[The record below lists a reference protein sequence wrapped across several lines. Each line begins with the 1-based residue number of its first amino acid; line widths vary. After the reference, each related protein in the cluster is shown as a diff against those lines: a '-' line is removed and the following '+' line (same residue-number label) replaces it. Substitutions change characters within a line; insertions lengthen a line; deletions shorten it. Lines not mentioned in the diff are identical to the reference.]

1 MTFRGS
7 KVWLWR
13 WRRNPLKRR
22 ADKVE
27 AWIVLGAWLLTALTG
42 VLAGLGATRSVEH
55 SLARERVEWRQ
66 VEARLVEEAPG
77 TFAGQTG
84 TVSSDRVWAK
94 VRWAATDGSS
104 HTGQVRVRPGSPS
117 GTTVTVWTDREG
129 LLVTRPATASQAAL
143 RASLIG
149 ALVGVGAA
157 FVPFVGG
164 AAADQGPDQG
174 RAPGG
179 LGGGGRAGDQEAPPG
194 RPDAARGARGAARAA
209 DDQAGVGRPARPP
222 PPHLR
227 PDP

>member
-1 MTFRGS
+1 MTLRGP

-27 AWIVLGAWLLTALTG
+27 AWIVLGAWLLTALVG
-42 VLAGLGATRSVEH
+42 VLAGMGATRSVEH
-55 SLARERVEWRQ
+55 SLARERAEWRA

-77 TFAGQTG
+77 TFGGQTG
-84 TVSSDRVWAK
+84 TASGDQVWAQ

-117 GTTVTVWTDREG
+117 GTAVTVWTDPEG
-129 LLVTRPATASQAAL
+129 RLVTRPATESEAAL
-143 RASLIG
+143 RSSLIG

-164 AAADQGPDQG
+164 RMLRG
-174 RAPGG
+174 RLERHRIDHWDTEWARFGQTW
-179 LGGGGRAGDQEAPPG
+179 GRTG
-194 RPDAARGARGAARAA
+194 
-209 DDQAGVGRPARPP
+209 
-222 PPHLR
+222 
-227 PDP
+227 